1 MSILEGVDVRTGE
14 LVRVTTAR
22 GIITDVEPLGTTAGG
37 EPWVAPG
44 LVDLQINGYLGFDFN
59 GDDLD
64 PDGVRALTDELR
76 TRGVL
81 TYIPT
86 LVTAP
91 EDELI
96 ERLAAIARA
105 RTDSAVA
112 AAIPYV
118 HIEGPFISD
127 QEGPRG
133 AHRAEFIRE
142 PSIREVAEWQR
153 AGGGL
158 VGMVTLSPHW
168 AGSADVIRSLR
179 ADGIHVA
186 IGHTHASPEQIHE
199 AVGAGATLSTHLGN
213 GTHATL
219 PRHPNYLWAQLAE
232 ERLAVGLI
240 ADRHHL
246 DVDTLVAIIRSAGV
260 DRVHLVSDSVA
271 IGGMPAGQYRSIGF
285 DVDLSAD
292 GRVTQIGTPYLAGAA
307 LNLNEG
313 VATAAQLPGLHLR
326 DAIQMATAN
335 PARFLPAAASPL
347 GVLEVGARADLMQF
361 SFTGTEPSLTVHAT
375 EKALPG

>member
-1 MSILEGVDVRTGE
+1 MSVLEGVDARTGQV
-14 LVRVTTAR
+14 VRVTTAQ
-22 GIITDVEPLGTTAGG
+22 GIITDVESIGSTSGDV
-37 EPWVAPG
+37 PWVAPG
-44 LVDLQINGYLGFDFN
+44 LVDLQINGYLGYDFN
-59 GDDLD
+59 GADLGS
-64 PDGVRALTDELR
+64 DGVRGLTEELR
-76 TRGVL
+76 MRGVL

-91 EDELI
+91 EEELI

-105 RTDSAVA
+105 RTDPAVA

-133 AHRAEFIRE
+133 AHRAEFIRR
-142 PSIREVAEWQR
+142 PSVREVAEWQR
-153 AGGGL
+153 AAGGL
-158 VGMVTLSPHW
+158 VGMITLSPHW
-168 AGSADVIRSLR
+168 EGSADVIRSLR

-199 AVGAGATLSTHLGN
+199 AVDAGADLSTHLGN

-240 ADRHHL
+240 ADLHHL
-246 DVDTLVAIIRSAGV
+246 DADTLIAMIRSAGV

-313 VATAAQLPGLHLR
+313 VAAVAQLPGLHLR
-326 DAIQMATAN
+326 DALQMATAN
-335 PARFLPAAASPL
+335 PARFVPAGAGAL
-347 GVLEVGARADLMQF
+347 GVLEVGARADLIQF
-361 SFTGTEPSLTVHAT
+361 SFTGTESSLAVHAT
-375 EKALPG
+375 EKAVPV